1 MTIQMSDCFLESEYC
16 LLKRQIQV
24 YIKIVA
30 NSFENAMWLLAYYK
44 YNVALDHI
52 RYLLTLSFEKNSVS
66 IRHTPLYIYQELLTL
81 LY

>member
-1 MTIQMSDCFLESEYC
+1 
-16 LLKRQIQV
+16 
-24 YIKIVA
+24 
-30 NSFENAMWLLAYYK
+30 MWLLAYYK
-44 YNVALDHI
+44 YDVSLYHI